1 MHKSLQFPED
11 GLRGCVNDGKWEQCD
26 DVLPMLRQF
35 AMKSPVTE
43 LNPKAEHAELV
54 VLFLLGLRERR
65 RHQRARVVE
74 TAKALMR
81 SEAWEQEIQ
90 KHPLLLQI
98 TSPTLPPPPAST
110 LLLQVTGLALPS
122 PPPPAPLSVDSA
134 AASPP
139 EAPPSVENSQVH
151 CETMPTAVVD
161 LPAATDS
168 NPSATT
174 CMSEDSIAVEAMPVD
189 TSSAAEP
196 TTLKSLPPSVA
207 EEFHQGVWAV
217 IEINSL
223 VLFENWSV
231 SAFAQLRQGALHVAQ
246 LPADS
251 RHEILQAEAEHCKA
265 VLTFLIDFVK
275 GNTFFSNQVCEVLH
289 ILLACPSWL
298 ERVHASEIMPCMD
311 DGIPPQVRAFF
322 EKTFER
328 KANSRPSDRWGKR
341 VRKQLKHWLLGCG
354 QKNGAGVTS
363 PRAITARGGA

>member
-11 GLRGCVNDGKWEQCD
+11 GLRGCVNDCKWEQCD

-43 LNPKAEHAELV
+43 LDPQAEHAELV

-90 KHPLLLQI
+90 KHPRLLQV
-98 TSPTLPPPPAST
+98 TSPTLPPPPALPTPPAST
-110 LLLQVTGLALPS
+110 LLLQVTGLALP
-122 PPPPAPLSVDSA
+122 PLPLPAPLSV
-134 AASPP
+134 SPSGV
-139 EAPPSVENSQVH
+139 PPSVENSQVQ

-168 NPSATT
+168 P
-174 CMSEDSIAVEAMPVD
+174 
-189 TSSAAEP
+189 AAEP

-275 GNTFFSNQVCEVLH
+275 SNTFFSNQVCEVLH

-298 ERVHASEIMPCMD
+298 EQIHASEIMPRMD

-322 EKTFER
+322 EKVLER
-328 KANSRPSDRWGKR
+328 KANSRASDRWGKR

-354 QKNGAGVTS
+354 QKKGAGVTS